1 MAINRELSQ
10 FGRLLQIVDD
20 VSIGIGTTSN
30 VSIGFG
36 TITATTI
43 TATTINGSVSSATNA
58 SGLTGTPNISVNN
71 LNVAGV
77 GTFLSSGLK
86 IRNPANT
93 FGYTI
98 AGGAIAADYTVTL
111 PVVTSNTGI
120 AVTGLAQTWTGI
132 QTFNNGVNVL
142 NGLTVTNGGY
152 SQLNSFNFSV
162 NQLASTITLG
172 SAAASG
178 LITLGQAVV
187 SQTLNIQAGAS
198 GVGTTKTINFGTGG
212 LSSSFTQIN
221 IGPSAGVGTVVINAG
236 TNLGINSTTPTSK
249 LDVVGDAKVSGVVT
263 ATSFVKS
270 GGTSSQFLKA
280 DGSVDTSTYLTTT
293 GSAANLTSITGAS
306 ANTYGNSTTVPQLTV
321 DTNGRITAISNVT
334 IAAAAPASPSQWTS
348 GATGLTTTTSVGIK
362 STAPTSALD
371 VTGDVK
377 VSGIVTAT
385 DFNSSSDINLKRN
398 IQTIE
403 NPIDKLF
410 EINGVTFNWIENEK
424 ASVGVIAQDVER
436 ALPQLVNDMG
446 SHKVVNYNGLIGLLV
461 ECIKHQQ
468 KQIDEL
474 KEHMIGS

>member
-10 FGRLLQIVDD
+10 FGRLLQIVDN

-30 VSIGFG
+30 VNIGFG
-36 TITATTI
+36 TITVTTL
-43 TATTINGSVSSATNA
+43 TANTINGSINSAVSAQ
-58 SGLTGTPNISVNN
+58 GLTGTPNI
-71 LNVAGV
+71 
-77 GTFLSSGLK
+77 
-86 IRNPANT
+86 
-93 FGYTI
+93 
-98 AGGAIAADYTVTL
+98 
-111 PVVTSNTGI
+111 
-120 AVTGLAQTWTGI
+120 
-132 QTFNNGVNVL
+132 
-142 NGLTVTNGGY
+142 
-152 SQLNSFNFSV
+152 
-162 NQLASTITLG
+162 
-172 SAAASG
+172 
-178 LITLGQAVV
+178 
-187 SQTLNIQAGAS
+187 
-198 GVGTTKTINFGTGG
+198 
-212 LSSSFTQIN
+212 
-221 IGPSAGVGTVVINAG
+221 
-236 TNLGINSTTPTSK
+236 
-249 LDVVGDAKVSGVVT
+249 VVGVAT

-306 ANTYGNSTTVPQLTV
+306 ANTYGNATTVPQLTV

-348 GATGLTTTTSVGIK
+348 GATGLTTTSSVGIK

-377 VSGIVTAT
+377 VSGIITAT
-385 DFNSSSDINLKRN
+385 DFNSSSDINLKTN

>member
-10 FGRLLQIVDD
+10 FGRLLQIVDN

-30 VSIGFG
+30 VNIGFG

-43 TATTINGSVSSATNA
+43 TATTINGSVSNATSATNA
-58 SGLTGTPNISVNN
+58 QGLTGTPNI
-71 LNVAGV
+71 
-77 GTFLSSGLK
+77 
-86 IRNPANT
+86 
-93 FGYTI
+93 
-98 AGGAIAADYTVTL
+98 
-111 PVVTSNTGI
+111 VV
-120 AVTGLAQTWTGI
+120 
-132 QTFNNGVNVL
+132 
-142 NGLTVTNGGY
+142 
-152 SQLNSFNFSV
+152 
-162 NQLASTITLG
+162 
-172 SAAASG
+172 
-178 LITLGQAVV
+178 
-187 SQTLNIQAGAS
+187 
-198 GVGTTKTINFGTGG
+198 
-212 LSSSFTQIN
+212 
-221 IGPSAGVGTVVINAG
+221 
-236 TNLGINSTTPTSK
+236 
-249 LDVVGDAKVSGVVT
+249 GVVT
-263 ATSFVKS
+263 ATSFIKS

-293 GSAANLTSITGAS
+293 GSAANLISITGAS
-306 ANTYGNSTTVPQLTV
+306 ANTYGNATTVPQLTV

-334 IAAAAPASPSQWTS
+334 ISASGGTSSQWTT

-362 STAPTSALD
+362 STTPSSALD

-377 VSGIVTAT
+377 VSGIITAT

-398 IQTIE
+398 IQVIE

-436 ALPQLVNDMG
+436 VLPQLVKDMG
-446 SHKVVNYNGLIGLLV
+446 AHKVVNYNGLIGLLV